1 MKLQEFTE
9 LLTKPLMIKMET
21 TDIPCA
27 SVVHRQQACIGI
39 YSGLAN
45 VFEQSKLAHRMSIL
59 PSGCPNPM
67 RWPKGNP
74 SMRHTGMFA

>member
-9 LLTKPLMIKMET
+9 LRTKPLMIKMQA
-21 TDIPCA
+21 TDITCI
-27 SVVHRQQACIGI
+27 SVVHRQKACIGI

-45 VFEQSKLAHRMSIL
+45 VFEQSNLAHGLSIL

-74 SMRHTGMFA
+74 SMRHTGMVA

>member
-9 LLTKPLMIKMET
+9 LLTKPLMVKMET

-27 SVVHRQQACIGI
+27 SVVHRQKACIGI
-39 YSGLAN
+39 YSRLAN
-45 VFEQSKLAHRMSIL
+45 VFEHSKLAHRMSIF
-59 PSGCPNPM
+59 PSECPDPM

-74 SMRHTGMFA
+74 SMRHKGMFA

>member
-9 LLTKPLMIKMET
+9 LLTKPLMIEMET

-27 SVVHRQQACIGI
+27 SVVHRQIACIGI
-39 YSGLAN
+39 YRGLAN
-45 VFEQSKLAHRMSIL
+45 VFEQPHLAQRMSIL

-67 RWPKGNP
+67 RWPKENP

>member
-9 LLTKPLMIKMET
+9 LRTKPLMIKMQT

-27 SVVHRQQACIGI
+27 SVVHRQKACIGI

-45 VFEQSKLAHRMSIL
+45 IFEQSNLACRVSIL
-59 PSGCPNPM
+59 PSGCPYPM
-67 RWPKGNP
+67 RWPKENP